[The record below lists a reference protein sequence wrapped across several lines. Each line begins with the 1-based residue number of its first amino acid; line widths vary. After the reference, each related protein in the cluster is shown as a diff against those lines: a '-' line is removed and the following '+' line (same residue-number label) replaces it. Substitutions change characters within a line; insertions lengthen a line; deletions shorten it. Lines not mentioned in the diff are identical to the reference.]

1 MEKERPKDSQ
11 GVIFFL
17 GVCHGWGSSRS
28 SRERM
33 AKLAPGLLP
42 VIKET
47 ATRRH
52 NWLWAYSWLATQMHF
67 YTVLFSRRRS
77 QARSPV
83 SGGLNTWKMSK
94 TDLSVPPSLKVI
106 PWRRTTL
113 SASIVSI
120 CQMTI
125 GISRKSLSCSTVVNE
140 ANHWATTGP

>member
-1 MEKERPKDSQ
+1 MEKETNIKKNQQYPYFLYDNTKTRKHNDILLPNESEVEKERPKDSQ

-52 NWLWAYSWLATQMHF
+52 N
-67 YTVLFSRRRS
+67 
-77 QARSPV
+77 
-83 SGGLNTWKMSK
+83 
-94 TDLSVPPSLKVI
+94 
-106 PWRRTTL
+106 
-113 SASIVSI
+113 
-120 CQMTI
+120 
-125 GISRKSLSCSTVVNE
+125 
-140 ANHWATTGP
+140 